1 MSFDIPPDLA
11 AGLRAWIADIV
22 RTELK
27 VQLAGIVPSPKV
39 PPSPF
44 MTAKEAGE
52 YARVSAATI
61 RKWIR
66 TDRLQAHGAGRELRV
81 RIDDLVDALRP
92 QWHRAAIRGNRTR
105 ERELSPEELADQ
117 AIERWDG
124 EREMLRRPNMTGDEA
139 LRLAGPLTATGF
151 GGREGV
157 RTRERNKEQRLV
169 REGKLTQAE
178 FDKHQAD
185 RDRLSRLDRARR
197 RGG

>member
-66 TDRLQAHGAGRELRV
+66 AERLQAHGAGRELRV

-92 QWHRAAIRGNRTR
+92 QRHRSAIRGSR
-105 ERELSPEELADQ
+105 ERELSPEELANEM
-117 AIERWDG
+117 IERWDG
-124 EREMLRRPNMTGDEA
+124 EREMLRRSNMTGDEA
-139 LRLAGPLTATGF
+139 LRLAGPLTASGF
-151 GGREGV
+151 GGREGA
-157 RTRERNKEQRLV
+157 RTRDRNKEQRLV
-169 REGKLTQAE
+169 REGKLTQVE
-178 FDKHQAD
+178 FDKRQAE

-197 RGG
+197 RGN

>member
-22 RTELK
+22 RAELK

-66 TDRLQAHGAGRELRV
+66 TERLQAHGTGRELRV
-81 RIDDLVDALRP
+81 RIDDLVNALRP
-92 QWHRAAIRGNRTR
+92 QQHRSAIRTGSRT
-105 ERELSPEELADQ
+105 RELSPEELANEM
-117 AIERWDG
+117 IERWDG
-124 EREMLRRPNMTGDEA
+124 EREMLRRPNMTGEEA
-139 LRLAGPLTATGF
+139 LRLAGPLTASGF
-151 GGREGV
+151 GGREGA
-157 RTRERNKEQRLV
+157 RTRDRNKEQRLV
-169 REGKLTQAE
+169 REGKLAQAE
-178 FDKHQAD
+178 FDKRQAE

-197 RGG
+197 RGN

>member
-44 MTAKEAGE
+44 MTSKEAGE

-66 TDRLQAHGAGRELRV
+66 TGRVQAHGAGRELRV

-92 QWHRAAIRGNRTR
+92 QRLRSALRGSR
-105 ERELSPEELADQ
+105 ERERSPEELADEM
-117 AIERWDG
+117 IERWEG

-139 LRLAGPLTATGF
+139 LRLAGPLTASGF
-151 GGREGV
+151 GGREGA
-157 RTRERNKEQRLV
+157 RTRDRNKEQRLV

-178 FDKHQAD
+178 FGKRQAE

-197 RGG
+197 RDN

>member
-1 MSFDIPPDLA
+1 MSLDIPPDLA

-44 MTAKEAGE
+44 MTVKEAGE
-52 YARVSAATI
+52 YARVSPATI

-66 TDRLQAHGAGRELRV
+66 DGRLEAHGAGRELRV
-81 RIDDLVDALRP
+81 RVDDLIDALRSP
-92 QWHRAAIRGNRTR
+92 QRRRAPRAGKV
-105 ERELSPEELADQ
+105 RELSPEELANEM
-117 AIERWDG
+117 IERWDG

-139 LRLAGPLTATGF
+139 LRLAGPLSASGF
-151 GGREGV
+151 GGREGA
-157 RTRERNKEQRLV
+157 RTRDRNKEQRLM
-169 REGKLTQAE
+169 REGKLSQAE
-178 FDKHQAD
+178 FNTRQAE

-197 RGG
+197 DGRR